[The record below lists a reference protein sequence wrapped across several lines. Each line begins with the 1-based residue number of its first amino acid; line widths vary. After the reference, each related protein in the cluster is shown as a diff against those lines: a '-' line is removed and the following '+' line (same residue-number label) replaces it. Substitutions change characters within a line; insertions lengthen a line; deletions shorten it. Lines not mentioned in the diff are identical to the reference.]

1 MAGDGWTRD
10 CARIGIFIGKTKT
23 RPNRP
28 IPPPP
33 QFPEF
38 RIQSASDHRFL
49 NRSIAFDSI
58 NPANY
63 LNLGLGACGV
73 AADTTSA
80 IRKSDFL
87 ASISLLLVSKSDF
100 LVSISLLLVSKS
112 DFLASISLLLVSKS
126 DFLVSISLLLVSK
139 SDFLVSISL
148 LLVSKSDFLVS
159 VSLLLVSK
167 SDFVVADELA
177 SFSDDPAQLYVGSV
191 DGARVCVECFGVSRC
206 RSQMRIL
213 AAIEDPVVPRKIL
226 DSLGLPSR
234 APPVAPARHNR
245 QDELAQF

>member
-1 MAGDGWTRD
+1 MRRMGMSDQLLGTWFQPGFPASWEQAI
-10 CARIGIFIGKTKT
+10 AR
-23 RPNRP
+23 
-28 IPPPP
+28 
-33 QFPEF
+33 QF
-38 RIQSASDHRFL
+38 
-49 NRSIAFDSI
+49 
-58 NPANY
+58 
-63 LNLGLGACGV
+63 LGS
-73 AADTTSA
+73 TSA

-87 ASISLLLVSKSDF
+87 ASISLLLVRKSDF

-139 SDFLVSISL
+139 SDFLVSVSL
-148 LLVSKSDFLVS
+148 LLVSKSDFL
-159 VSLLLVSK
+159 
-167 SDFVVADELA
+167 VADELA

-234 APPVAPARHNR
+234 A
-245 QDELAQF
+245 

>member
-1 MAGDGWTRD
+1 M
-10 CARIGIFIGKTKT
+10 
-23 RPNRP
+23 
-28 IPPPP
+28 
-33 QFPEF
+33 
-38 RIQSASDHRFL
+38 
-49 NRSIAFDSI
+49 
-58 NPANY
+58 
-63 LNLGLGACGV
+63 
-73 AADTTSA
+73 
-80 IRKSDFL
+80 
-87 ASISLLLVSKSDF
+87 SISLLLVSKSDF
-100 LVSISLLLVSKS
+100 LVSN
-112 DFLASISLLLVSKS
+112 
-126 DFLVSISLLLVSK
+126 SLLLVSK

-167 SDFVVADELA
+167 SDFLVADELA

-191 DGARVCVECFGVSRC
+191 DGARFCVECFGVSRC